1 MVIMTKQAALFMD
14 RGEKFRAPNGYLGSC
29 PDWVTE
35 TRQFKE
41 MVADGMIVAT
51 ESTSDKAMDKAAE
64 KAGKKSKKPKEATE
78 PTQSDDQETTEP
90 TGDKAAEE

>member
-1 MVIMTKQAALFMD
+1 MVIMTKQAVLFMD
-14 RGEKFRAPNGYLGSC
+14 HGEKFRAPNGYLGAC
-29 PDWVTE
+29 PDWVAG

-51 ESTSDKAMDKAAE
+51 ESTSDKAMTKAAE
-64 KAGKKSKKPKEATE
+64 KSAKKSKKPKEAPE
-78 PTQSDDQETTEP
+78 AQDQEAPEP

>member
-1 MVIMTKQAALFMD
+1 MTILTKQAVLFSAN
-14 RGEKFRAPNGYLGSC
+14 GEKFRAPNGYLGTC
-29 PDWVTE
+29 PDWVTK

-64 KAGKKSKKPKEATE
+64 KAGKKSKKPKEPTE
-78 PTQSDDQETTEP
+78 PTEAEGQEPTEP
-90 TGDKAAEE
+90 TGDKPAEE